1 MDSGEKSSN
10 KIMPNDVKLQE
21 GHPVDENLRPIK
33 VGGKSTAIETAQHG
47 NGARI
52 NGDLEVTG
60 DITGNIKDRN
70 LNPTII
76 TGDLSV
82 PLSGVVAAEFGSDA
96 IEGTGTAFT
105 TELAVGDAIKIK
117 SDVALGYEIFQVDV
131 ITDDD
136 TLEVD
141 SNYAGT
147 TATGLWA
154 YTDPDLLVVQNG
166 DSFDIIK
173 IDKNGDIVMS
183 SFSDISSN
191 NLTIDDAGSI
201 TLDANSDITLDAD
214 GDNITMKAGS
224 TGSGLDFIQSGAGDY
239 TIKNL
244 SNNRDVIFN
253 VNDGTVDTEVM
264 RVDGSTSS
272 LKVAKIVYFTAET
285 ANTIADGA
293 TGAIDWNVSQKQKVT
308 ITGTGITCNFTNPPG
323 VCNLLLKV
331 VQGDG
336 SDIIATWD
344 SDIKWPTNDTVPT
357 LSTGNGDIDIISFY
371 FDGTSYY
378 GVASL
383 DFA

>member
-191 NLTIDDAGSI
+191 NLTIDD
-201 TLDANSDITLDAD
+201 
-214 GDNITMKAGS
+214 
-224 TGSGLDFIQSGAGDY
+224 TGSFLAW
-239 TIKNL
+239 
-244 SNNRDVIFN
+244 
-253 VNDGTVDTEVM
+253 
-264 RVDGSTSS
+264 DGSS
-272 LKVAKIVYFTAET
+272 IEY
-285 ANTIADGA
+285 
-293 TGAIDWNVSQKQKVT
+293 
-308 ITGTGITCNFTNPPG
+308 
-323 VCNLLLKV
+323 
-331 VQGDG
+331 
-336 SDIIATWD
+336 
-344 SDIKWPTNDTVPT
+344 
-357 LSTGNGDIDIISFY
+357 
-371 FDGTSYY
+371 
-378 GVASL
+378 
-383 DFA
+383 